1 MIYTKLTNKAMKLA
15 YDAHHGQVDCNGV
28 PYIFHPYHLAEQM
41 TDEITTCV
49 ALLHD
54 VVEDTDV
61 TIEELEAEFPKEVTE
76 AVRLL
81 THDKSTD
88 YFDYVRAIKT
98 NPIAKTVKLADL
110 SHNQDESRIA
120 VPTVVTERKLKHW
133 REKYAKAREI
143 LEDASCTIRLADNN
157 DLPVI
162 LEIYQTARKFMAD
175 NGNGTQWGDS
185 YPPVD
190 LVKSDMV
197 KQQLYV
203 ITTDHIV
210 HGVFVFM
217 TEPEPNY
224 KTIESGAWL
233 SDTPYRAIHRV
244 ASDGTQRG
252 IVSRCMDYCKAQCSH
267 LRIDTHENNLVMQHV
282 LEKNGFKKCGIV
294 HLENGS
300 PRIAYEYLE
309 MT

>member
-28 PYIFHPYHLAEQM
+28 PYIFHPCHLAEQM

-120 VPTVVTERKLKHW
+120 VPTAVTERKLKHW